1 VRRSHAPHRQQC
13 LSPRERW
20 RNRTSSTSTLILELV
35 SLAAL
40 QKSFSDR
47 LATLSPHDEQRCREL
62 HAAGITPVPVP
73 ETIDAEAVKAAADAG
88 DFAVLPEN
96 ALRGTVLPRHQ
107 DVFTSVGGIVT
118 PAAGGIALVLVLV
131 ALNRIKTN
139 EQFKAVGGGLKTQRE
154 ILAMADTPGAR
165 VSTRRTQGVSDL
177 ERLRMVVR
185 RVGYDFFQAKASKPY
200 ERRAEPFAMAN
211 QQALQFHSRRLLFGL
226 LYEQGV
232 DAATALRHSA
242 GGGYI
247 TTDGM
252 RCLEVDDAIHM
263 PLGGS
268 SRRSILMDTFTRACM
283 AKTDVI
289 AALHDNQSNVFD
301 AAAWADSGSVAADTA
316 LVSLKEVAQK
326 LWASADPAKYEETK
340 RKKQANTTA
349 QMLVSLE
356 KRRRLANH
364 PQ

>member
-1 VRRSHAPHRQQC
+1 VVSESALLSDKTVHLDDGVQVRQVGSGSAAASTHVPARSPCAYIAANRWACATNGLAIIVSDNTLSIARAGLSKISGCRGEVSVHR
-13 LSPRERW
+13 
-20 RNRTSSTSTLILELV
+20 RTSGQMVRIGALVTALKTRARPKRAATAMAGLILFG
-35 SLAAL
+35 S
-40 QKSFSDR
+40 R
-47 LATLSPHDEQRCREL
+47 LCGATAQY
-62 HAAGITPVPVP
+62 G
-73 ETIDAEAVKAAADAG
+73 AEMIMRH
-88 DFAVLPEN
+88 FLLPEN

-301 AAAWADSGSVAADTA
+301 AAAWADSGSVAADT
-316 LVSLKEVAQK
+316 
-326 LWASADPAKYEETK
+326 
-340 RKKQANTTA
+340 
-349 QMLVSLE
+349 
-356 KRRRLANH
+356 
-364 PQ
+364 